1 MNLRWKIFGI
11 IFLTFAGL
19 VAILTFSLQGILV
32 PHFHDEET
40 RTAVANVQ
48 RVLGLIDDER
58 AELTH
63 SMVPWAKNDG
73 LYAGMTAGS
82 NQLLQPELAGSI
94 LASAN
99 IDTLAAINLQ
109 GEILSIYGGEGASL
123 PAEVLARLEPGDDLL
138 RAAKDNEAVSGLL
151 VTSLGPMY
159 LVSAPVLKS
168 DGEGPAFGTLLAL
181 RTLDAVEVNHIAG
194 VARFPLTLMPY
205 LQADLPADFMEAK
218 DGFASGETIVT
229 LPASDTQLA
238 SFVIL
243 SDFYE
248 RPAYILRVEQGRSI
262 YRNSQIV
269 LMYLYLA
276 MIMGALLF
284 TIMTFLSFD
293 RLVLA
298 RIRLLEREVAQIG
311 AGGEL
316 SHRVTVVR
324 DDELTR
330 VSEAINGM
338 LENLQALSHRLV
350 AIQEAERRRIALEL
364 HDEIGQLLTGLKLQL
379 DTAAKDGVAV
389 NGKPLTRAREL
400 TDELIQKTRN
410 LSLDLRP
417 SMLDDLGLLPALIW
431 HFDRFTEL
439 TGVQVDFS
447 QNGLNDRRFGPEVES
462 TAYRLIQE
470 ALTNT
475 ARYAGVQ
482 QVSVRA
488 TYMDSTL
495 MVQVEDRGTGFEVN
509 TALDNG
515 RTRGLRGMQ
524 ERVALLGGSLIID
537 SVPGWGTSIL
547 AELPAESLAEE
558 RMEDDH
564 NNPGG

>member
-11 IFLTFAGL
+11 ILLTFAGL

-58 AELTH
+58 GELTH
-63 SMVPWAKNDG
+63 FMIPWANNDA
-73 LYAGMTAGS
+73 LYASMTDGS
-82 NQLLQPELAGSI
+82 NQLIQPDLAGSI

-99 IDTLAAINLQ
+99 IDTLAYIDLQ
-109 GEILSIYGGEGASL
+109 GVILSIHGGEQTEL
-123 PAEVLARLEPGDDLL
+123 PAEIMAHLVVGDALL
-138 RAAKDNEAVSGLL
+138 RTAKDTEAVSGLL
-151 VTSLGPMY
+151 VTNLGPVYM
-159 LVSAPVLKS
+159 VAAPVLPS
-168 DGEGPAFGTLLAL
+168 TGEGPAAGTLLAL
-181 RTLDAVEVNHIAG
+181 RTLDMIELNHIAG
-194 VARFPLTLMPY
+194 VARFPLTLVPY
-205 LQADLPADFMEAK
+205 LRPDMPLDFVEAK
-218 DGFASGETIVT
+218 DRFAAGETIVT
-229 LPASDTQLA
+229 LLTSDTQLA
-238 SFVIL
+238 SYAIL
-243 SDFYE
+243 PDFYGK
-248 RPAYILRVEQGRSI
+248 PGYILRVEQGRSI

-269 LMYLYLA
+269 LTYLYIA

-284 TIMTFLSFD
+284 SIMTFLSFD

-298 RIRLLEREVAQIG
+298 RIRLLEHEVTQIG
-311 AGGEL
+311 AGGDL
-316 SHRVTVVR
+316 SRRVSVVR
-324 DDELTR
+324 SDELTR
-330 VSEAINGM
+330 VTEAINGM
-338 LENLQALSHRLV
+338 LVNLQALSHRLV
-350 AIQEAERRRIALEL
+350 EIQEAERRRIALEL
-364 HDEIGQLLTGLKLQL
+364 HDEIGQLLTGIKLQL
-379 DTAAKDGVAV
+379 DTASKDEAV
-389 NGKPLTRAREL
+389 PSGKSLARAREL

-431 HFDRFTEL
+431 HFDRFGEL

-447 QNGLNDRRFGPEVES
+447 QNGLNDRRFSPEVES

-475 ARYAGVQ
+475 ARHAGVQ

-495 MVQVEDRGTGFEVN
+495 TIQVEDRGSGFEVK
-509 TALDNG
+509 TTLDNG

-547 AELPAESLAEE
+547 AELPAESQLEE
-558 RMEDDH
+558 RIEDDH
-564 NNPGG
+564 DNPGG